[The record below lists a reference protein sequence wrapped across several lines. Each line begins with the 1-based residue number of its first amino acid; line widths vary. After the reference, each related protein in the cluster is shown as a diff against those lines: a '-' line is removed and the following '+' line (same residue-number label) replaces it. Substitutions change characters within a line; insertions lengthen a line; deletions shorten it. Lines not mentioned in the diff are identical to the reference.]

1 MRAGQ
6 ETLREG
12 KSEHLRRFGFNER
25 TNSHI
30 PSFRYY
36 RRPRI
41 PETTIF
47 SIPVR
52 NIGNVACVV
61 MEGMIRAVRLNPF
74 SQQIPDQEKPQT

>member
-12 KSEHLRRFGFNER
+12 NIEHLRRFGFNER

-36 RRPRI
+36 RRPHI
-41 PETTIF
+41 PEATIF
-47 SIPVR
+47 SIPVK
-52 NIGNVACVV
+52 NIENAAYVV
-61 MEGMIRAVRLNPF
+61 MEGMVRAVRLNPF
-74 SQQIPDQEKPQT
+74 SQQIPGQEKPQT